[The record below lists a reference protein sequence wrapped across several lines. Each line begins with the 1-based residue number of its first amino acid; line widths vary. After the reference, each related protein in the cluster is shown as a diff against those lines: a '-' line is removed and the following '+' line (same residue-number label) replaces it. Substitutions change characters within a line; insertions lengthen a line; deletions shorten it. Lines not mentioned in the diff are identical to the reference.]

1 MLFMNTLQKYSTS
14 IRNWPT
20 ADRPREKLLK
30 MGEHTLNNS
39 ELLAI
44 LLRTGIK
51 GTSAVDLSRAVLNKF
66 KTFRNMSHID
76 MREWKNFKGIGKAK
90 LAQIKAAL
98 EIARRFNDIEEP
110 DKKNAIKSIEDIVE
124 MFKSQMRDLKN
135 EVVKI
140 IFLDIKNRIIN
151 IQEVDQGTPTSS
163 NPIIREIISK
173 SLQYYAPSIVCIH
186 NHPAGDANPSD
197 EDILFT
203 NGLRKSAQLMDI
215 KLMDHIIFGESEY
228 YSFDKGTITRYK

>member
-1 MLFMNTLQKYSTS
+1 MNTLQKYSTS
-14 IRNWPT
+14 IRNWPKE
-20 ADRPREKLLK
+20 DRPREKLLK
-30 MGEHTLNNS
+30 KGEHTLNNS

-51 GTSAVDLSRAVLNKF
+51 GTSALDLSRAILTKF
-66 KTFRNMSHID
+66 KTFRNMSHVD
-76 MREWKNFKGIGKAK
+76 LREWKEFKGIGKAK

-98 EIARRFNDIEEP
+98 EIARRFNNIEES
-110 DKKNAIKSIEDIVE
+110 DKKSAVKSIKDIVE
-124 MFKSQMRDLKN
+124 MFKPRMRDLKN

-140 IFLDIKNRIIN
+140 IFLDVKNRIIN

-173 SLQYYAPSIVCIH
+173 ALQYYAPSIVCIH
-186 NHPAGDANPSD
+186 NHPAGDANPSN

-203 NGLRKSAQLMDI
+203 NDLKKSAQLLDI

-228 YSFDKGTITRYK
+228 YSFDQKAISRY